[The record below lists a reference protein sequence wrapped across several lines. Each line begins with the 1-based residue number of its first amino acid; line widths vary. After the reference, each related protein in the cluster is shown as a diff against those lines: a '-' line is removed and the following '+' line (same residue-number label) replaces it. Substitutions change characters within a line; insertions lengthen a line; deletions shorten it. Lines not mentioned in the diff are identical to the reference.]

1 MAKQQL
7 RDHINL
13 IKRKLTTLNDM
24 NDDIINE
31 IIEDVKALMNFKIDT
46 ETTKISRKKKQ
57 ITQDKPKTNNTQYY
71 KIDDEPEIE
80 KKQKPKNKEV
90 EFIISKGDFIV
101 DFTMQ

>member
-31 IIEDVKALMNFKIDT
+31 NVGDVKALMNFKIDT

-71 KIDDEPEIE
+71 KISGESEIE
-80 KKQKPKNKEV
+80 NKPKTK
-90 EFIISKGDFIV
+90 ITIKHL
-101 DFTMQ
+101 